1 MKVRASRQRFRGV
14 VPRRGLRGVVP
25 RRGLRG
31 VVALA
36 ILCACGGA
44 PTRIA
49 DQSVVDTLRHRITN
63 VENAVSE
70 TREIINR
77 SRGALHL
84 PELYMR
90 LAELLSEEA
99 RYHYM
104 VAYER
109 TGRQSTVLDVPQARL
124 LKEEALGTYR
134 LLSRRFADSPL
145 VPQALFNAGQEQR
158 ELGDYDGMRQ
168 TYDQLVADHPT
179 SPLRLEALLII
190 GDYWFDKNDVP
201 QAATYYQRILQADES
216 PVHPLA
222 RFKLAW
228 CKINTE
234 DCREALRLLE
244 LVMQTEGPGHTRV
257 VRDRR
262 LDLRREALVD
272 SVYCYSQEREAADSV
287 DYYRR
292 MAANRASFVAALDRL
307 VRRYSVIGNPLGV
320 RLAVRELLILAP
332 QDEDRLDDARRLHDA
347 VTRTGEFE
355 HVATDVSL
363 ILQTLRT
370 KLRDPKLKGADR
382 RTMITEFERLARDLA
397 TKADVRARDRS
408 DPVLSREVAHAYQTY
423 LANLPNIRARED
435 VEMNLAGALIASDNF
450 FEAGRLYQQMARGTK
465 GSKRSKHL
473 FNAIAS
479 YQKVLTAEQG
489 SRVFERVRANAGLRR
504 SAQAYL
510 RGGGAADELPRVKF
524 IIAQTLYEQ
533 GQYAEAIDRFVA
545 LASEHASAPEARA
558 GAELALDAY
567 RAQEDYEGLARAGRR
582 FLDIQGL
589 LDDSTRTQITTL
601 VQQAESRTVEQ
612 ATIAAGGESQG
623 GVERLI
629 ELARRHS
636 GSSLGEQ
643 ALLSAFATA
652 RADGNFSQMVRLGQ
666 DLAQRYPQSEAVGGV
681 LATLGQTAAAR
692 YDLDKAVGYYERA
705 ARAAPGERASMLKAA
720 ADIRIALGDAR
731 GAASGLRSA
740 IGATSDAGT
749 KRELVGKLAE
759 LLDSAGDTRGAI
771 DALRAN
777 GAEDAD
783 GLAHIGVMMVRS
795 GQADEAESVLGQA
808 TSGLASASPT
818 GAARIR
824 YGLAELALGSLRRPF
839 EVVPGDEAGAVQQIA
854 DNVASIQDAYLQ
866 AARAGDSTYALASLA
881 RIGLAYE
888 LGAKQ
893 IEQIHPPEGLAA
905 AIAQRFQQIL
915 RRKAEEMR
923 GASRDAL
930 EACSAKAREIGSL
943 GRAARACFAGTPPDE
958 DPSAPE
964 APRARTPARET
975 RAIAAARDAVVH
987 QSGAA
992 SLTALGTL
1000 LLEAGDPHLARYVM
1014 SRAVEEGG
1022 GNEAKNLLG
1031 VASAESGD
1039 VDAAFRYF
1047 REAGSAGYSVA
1058 TANLAALYRRAGL
1071 NSLADAER
1079 RRAGNVQASGPALLP
1094 EARGGGGSSSRG
1106 GGR

>member
-1 MKVRASRQRFRGV
+1 MRFSTVSRSRSLPPV
-14 VPRRGLRGVVP
+14 LW
-25 RRGLRG
+25 
-31 VVALA
+31 LA

-77 SRGALHL
+77 SRGAQHL

-109 TGRQSTVLDVPQARL
+109 TGRQSTVLEVPQARL

-134 LLSRRFADSPL
+134 LLARRFIDSPL
-145 VPQALFNAGQEQR
+145 VPQAIFNAGQEQR

-201 QAATYYQRILQADES
+201 QAAQYYQRILTAEES

-234 DCREALRLLE
+234 DCRDALRLLE
-244 LVMQTEGPGHTRV
+244 QVMSTHGPGHSRV

-272 SVYCYSQEREAADSV
+272 SVYCYSQEREAVGAV

-307 VRRYSVIGNPLGV
+307 VRRYSIIGNPLGI
-320 RLAVRELLILAP
+320 RLAVRELLVLAP
-332 QDEDRLDDARRLHDA
+332 QDDQRLDDARMLHDA
-347 VTRTGEFE
+347 VTRTAEFD
-355 HVATDVSL
+355 HVALDVSL
-363 ILQTLRT
+363 IIQTLKA
-370 KLRDPKLKGADR
+370 KLRDPKLRGADR
-382 RTMITEFERLARDLA
+382 RTMITEFERLARDIA

-408 DPVLSREVAHAYQTY
+408 DTDLSREVSRAYALY
-423 LANLPNIRARED
+423 LDELPDIRARAD
-435 VEMNLAGALIASDNF
+435 VELNLAGALVASNNYFD
-450 FEAGRLYQQMARGTK
+450 AGRLYQNMARRAK
-465 GSKRSKHL
+465 GAPRSKHL

-489 SRVFERVRANAGLRR
+489 SPVFQRVRANAGLRR

-533 GQYAEAIDRFVA
+533 GQYADAIDRFVA
-545 LASEHASAPEARA
+545 LASEHPSAAEARA

-582 FLDIQGL
+582 FIEIQGL
-589 LDDSTRTQITTL
+589 LDESTRGQITKL
-601 VQQAESRTVEQ
+601 VTQAESRTVEQ
-612 ATIAAGGESQG
+612 ATIAAGGDSQG

-629 ELARRHS
+629 ELAKRHS

-652 RADGNFSQMVRLGQ
+652 RADGNFGQMIRLGQ
-666 DLAQRYPQSEAVGGV
+666 ELAERYPQSEAVGGV
-681 LATLGQTAAAR
+681 LATLGQSAAAR
-692 YDLDKAVGYYERA
+692 YDLDKAVSYYERA

-731 GAASGLRSA
+731 GAAGGLRSA

-759 LLDSAGDTRGAI
+759 LLDAAGDTRGAI

-783 GLAHIGVMMVRS
+783 GLAHIGVMLIRT
-795 GQADEAESVLGQA
+795 GQAADGEVVLGQA
-808 TSGLASASPT
+808 TGSIGSASPT
-818 GAARIR
+818 GAARVR
-824 YGLAELALGSLRRPF
+824 YGLAELALASLRQPF
-839 EVVPGDEAGAVQQIA
+839 EVVPGDEAGAVAQIA
-854 DNVASIQDAYLQ
+854 DIVSSVQDAYLQ
-866 AARAGDSTYALASLA
+866 AARAGDSTYAIAALA

-888 LGAKQ
+888 LGARQ
-893 IEQIHPPEGLAA
+893 IEQVHPPEGLAA

-915 RRKAEEMR
+915 QRKAQEMR
-923 GASRDAL
+923 GAGREAL

-943 GRAARACFAGTPPDE
+943 SRAARACFSGTAPDE

-964 APRARTPARET
+964 APRARNPVRDT
-975 RAIAAARDAVVH
+975 RAIGEARDAVVH
-987 QSGAA
+987 QAGAA
-992 SLTALGTL
+992 SLTRLGTL
-1000 LLEAGDPHLARYVM
+1000 LLEAGDPHLARYVF
-1014 SRAVEEGG
+1014 SRAVEEGA

-1039 VDAAFRYF
+1039 IDAAFRYF
-1047 REAGSAGYSVA
+1047 REAGGAGYNVA
-1058 TANLAALYRRAGL
+1058 IANLSALYRRVGL
-1071 NSLADAER
+1071 SSLADAER

-1094 EARGGGGSSSRG
+1094 EARAGAPPPPPAGGGGGHR
-1106 GGR
+1106 